1 MPRTARPL
9 SSDGEWSWYFNFSR
23 NRSYYTTGLV
33 LVTCINLMHAR
44 WEYIRSE
51 RSFDDHVH
59 VYGITQRD
67 HSFFFLPCRKLTWLE
82 KWRNPVLVVVSPQ
95 MAKILLLPKISCRWL
110 TSFTVQALCAHIVAN
125 HHLCLVSEG
134 QEEREKKKMVQIPC
148 TAPPYRTSTLDKNH
162 VLKRAITRPRV
173 IWFLVVSTST

>member
-1 MPRTARPL
+1 MYKSHACEVGIYPKRKELRWPRTRVRHHAT
-9 SSDGEWSWYFNFSR
+9 WSLF
-23 NRSYYTTGLV
+23 
-33 LVTCINLMHAR
+33 
-44 WEYIRSE
+44 
-51 RSFDDHVH
+51 
-59 VYGITQRD
+59 
-67 HSFFFLPCRKLTWLE
+67 FFFLPCRKLTWLE